1 MTFKKAPHLE
11 EIVTEDLM
19 MMTKLYQHVL
29 ALAFAVNEI
38 NKNARL
44 LPNVTIGFHIY
55 DSYYNARMTYRA
67 MLDMLSK
74 TQRFLPN
81 FKCGQQENIIAV
93 IGGLSS
99 TISSHVADILS
110 LYKIPQVTYGSFA
123 QEDTYQTLSPSYYRM
138 VPDES
143 HQYIGII
150 HLLKYFQWRWIG
162 IFAVQDDGGD
172 HFLQALESLFFQNG
186 LCSAFIERTPNVA
199 LFLNLYDILEMNRKY
214 YLLLKEKKARVY
226 LVHGDTTS
234 FIWLA
239 YTVVDSLSEEEEL
252 QPAGK
257 VWIMTAQIDF
267 ALAGF
272 QGFLELQ
279 MFHGTISLNIHSNE
293 LPEFQKYLQ
302 TLHPGET
309 EGNGFMKV
317 FWEHAFG
324 CSFPNPSELIDADRT
339 CTGEERLENV
349 PSLFF
354 EMAMTGHS
362 YSIYNA
368 VYAIAYALH
377 AAESTRSKMNSK
389 MGNRYHEPQDLQPW
403 LARPISLCN
412 SYCLLGYHKEK
423 IEGEKFCCYTCVQ
436 CPEGKMSNQKDA
448 EYCITCP
455 EDQYPSNAQDQCI
468 PQTVTFLSYEEPLG
482 ITLALMAL
490 SLSTIT
496 LLVLGIVIKHR
507 DTPIIKANNRE
518 LTYALLISLFLCFL
532 STFLF
537 LSPPGKLTCLLQQPA
552 FGIIFSV
559 AVSCILAKTVMVM
572 VAFMATKPGSG
583 MRKWVG
589 KRLAKSIVLCFSA
602 IQAGLC
608 TVWLGTSPPF
618 WHLDMHS
625 VPGKIIAGCKE
636 GSVLMLFL
644 VMGYLGFL
652 SVISFTVAFLAR
664 KLPDVFNEAKFIT
677 FSMLVFCSVWLS
689 FVPCYLSTKGKY
701 TVAVEIFS
709 ILASSAGLLSCIF
722 FPKCYIILLRPELNS
737 KDHLIRRKNYGMS
750 HLSRHA

>member
-1 MTFKKAPHLE
+1 
-11 EIVTEDLM
+11 
-19 MMTKLYQHVL
+19 
-29 ALAFAVNEI
+29 
-38 NKNARL
+38 
-44 LPNVTIGFHIY
+44 
-55 DSYYNARMTYRA
+55 
-67 MLDMLSK
+67 
-74 TQRFLPN
+74 
-81 FKCGQQENIIAV
+81 
-93 IGGLSS
+93 
-99 TISSHVADILS
+99 
-110 LYKIPQVTYGSFA
+110 
-123 QEDTYQTLSPSYYRM
+123 M

-293 LPEFQKYLQ
+293 LPDFQTYLQ

-324 CSFPNPSELIDADRT
+324 CSFTNPSEPTDADRT

-349 PSLFF
+349 PNLFF

-377 AAESTRSKMNSK
+377 AAKSTRSKMNSK

-403 LARPISLCN
+403 LVHPFLQSISFNNSAGDTVFFNEKQEVMSSFDLTNFVNFSNNSFVRVKVGKVDPEAGETKILLNEDLIVWHRRFNQARPISLCN

-482 ITLALMAL
+482 ITLALLAL

-625 VPGKIIAGCKE
+625 VPGEIIAACKE

-737 KDHLIRRKNYGMS
+737 KDHLIKRKNYGMS
-750 HLSRHA
+750 LLSRHA